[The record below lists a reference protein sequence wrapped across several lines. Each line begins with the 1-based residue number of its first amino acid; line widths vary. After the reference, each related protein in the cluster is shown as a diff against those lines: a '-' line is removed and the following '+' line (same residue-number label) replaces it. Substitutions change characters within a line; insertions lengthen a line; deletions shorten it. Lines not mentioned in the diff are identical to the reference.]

1 MFRNFLWYSFFE
13 EENKDIRNAKE
24 RITKR
29 QARKDIRDATDHLA
43 LPQNHFMHKFR
54 VSKVAFSYV
63 LDKIGMTDGIIYTGG
78 VELNRDLLTSGG
90 YQCLV
95 CSDQTV
101 NTVQSSLPTVV
112 PEVFQELETKLCVE

>member
-63 LDKIGMTDGIIYTGG
+63 LDKIG
-78 VELNRDLLTSGG
+78 G